1 MYWKI
6 VIKDKKK
13 QPADGIY
20 SDWKQQIAEE
30 CFFQCVYCAIHESQF
45 GGTVNYHIDHFRPVS
60 KFAALINDICNL
72 FYACPICNRFK
83 SNDWPAEPDLGIVS
97 YPDPCLTDYNTLFK
111 IDNDYNLV
119 GLYVS
124 SNYLIQRLFLNRAQ
138 LIFERRETTLRNK
151 GTALILQIKKLIDE
165 LAKDDLKEAYASL
178 QTIDSIKNNLLGLEE
193 YRRKIRPY
201 EVTDIRKQ

>member
-1 MYWKI
+1 
-6 VIKDKKK
+6 
-13 QPADGIY
+13 
-20 SDWKQQIAEE
+20 
-30 CFFQCVYCAIHESQF
+30 
-45 GGTVNYHIDHFRPVS
+45 
-60 KFAALINDICNL
+60 
-72 FYACPICNRFK
+72 
-83 SNDWPAEPDLGIVS
+83 
-97 YPDPCLTDYNTLFK
+97 
-111 IDNDYNLV
+111 V